1 MNKIKAAIIEDE
13 IPAGRL
19 LHKMLSGL
27 RPDWE
32 IVVLPGSVEGSVKWF
47 QEHPHPDIIFLDIQ
61 LTDGI
66 SFTFIEQT
74 QPESMIILPP
84 PTTNMPYVLYCKQH
98 RLSAEANKQGKIDR
112 SHRKV

>member
-47 QEHPHPDIIFLDIQ
+47 QERIHTRI
-61 LTDGI
+61 
-66 SFTFIEQT
+66 
-74 QPESMIILPP
+74 
-84 PTTNMPYVLYCKQH
+84 
-98 RLSAEANKQGKIDR
+98 
-112 SHRKV
+112 

>member
-1 MNKIKAAIIEDE
+1 MAFEAMRLHVDRSGKQPKAFMLTCGNLATDE

-32 IVVLPGSVEGSVKWF
+32 IVVLPGSVEGSVKWV

-61 LTDGI
+61 PVSYTHLCFG
-66 SFTFIEQT
+66 FNLMEQS
-74 QPESMIILPP
+74 E
-84 PTTNMPYVLYCKQH
+84 TTRHV
-98 RLSAEANKQGKIDR
+98 E
-112 SHRKV
+112 

>member
-32 IVVLPGSVEGSVKWF
+32 IVVQRIGNIHT
-47 QEHPHPDIIFLDIQ
+47 QFLD
-61 LTDGI
+61 
-66 SFTFIEQT
+66 SFLLERDQFRFH
-74 QPESMIILPP
+74 LPFLP
-84 PTTNMPYVLYCKQH
+84 ALIRK
-98 RLSAEANKQGKIDR
+98 LSR
-112 SHRKV
+112 

>member
-47 QEHPHPDIIFLDIQ
+47 QEHPHPDI
-61 LTDGI
+61 
-66 SFTFIEQT
+66 SF
-74 QPESMIILPP
+74 
-84 PTTNMPYVLYCKQH
+84 
-98 RLSAEANKQGKIDR
+98 
-112 SHRKV
+112 